1 MKGDKRTASELDLQ
15 RPAPR
20 VPLDKTKSSRESLSI
35 NLAANMSIPI
45 AITGLLEEYLRQN
58 PAVCFIKDDAGR
70 YLFVN
75 EAFEQAFG
83 VHSTSVLGKTDD
95 DWLGSEAATPLMRN
109 DAEILSQSQAKES
122 IERLTLADGNEREW
136 LVWKY
141 PCSDSEGNPLIG
153 GIAFDFTKTYQS
165 ERHLRGQAELL
176 ELILNNIGDPVIAV
190 DENGKL
196 LLFNPAAI
204 RLYGMGILGTSQ
216 TKSSDRY
223 GLFLPDGT
231 TPYPKVDLPLARA
244 IRGESVT
251 DLEIF
256 VRTPD
261 APHGTYLSAKA
272 QPILDTDGRLKGGA
286 AVFRDI
292 TLRKRAEEQL
302 QLTVN
307 QLKEAR
313 DEAIQASELKS
324 QFVSNISHELRTPMS
339 GVLGMTELLMGMTL
353 EPEQHELATYIYE
366 SAQSLLS
373 VLNELLDFSRLE
385 AGKLALEQTAFVAQ
399 EAVDEVAASVQL
411 AMGRKGLEMKTYV
424 HKDVPTGLRG
434 DLRRI
439 KQVLQHML
447 QNAVKFTEAGSVCID
462 VSLDRRVDNVA
473 FIRFSVIDSGIGIAE
488 EVREHIFSP
497 FVQADG
503 SSTRKYGGVG
513 LGLSISK
520 RLVKLMSGSLGVES
534 EQGKGSTFWFTI
546 PLECTE
552 EPCNKKSKK

>member
-1 MKGDKRTASELDLQ
+1 MKANKRADNFDSQ
-15 RPAPR
+15 APR
-20 VPLDKTKSSRESLSI
+20 IPIPPVKSRSSCGSLDI
-35 NLAANMSIPI
+35 DLAANMSIPI
-45 AITGLLEEYLRQN
+45 ATSGLFEEFLRLN
-58 PAVCFIKDDAGR
+58 PAVCFIKDDQGR
-70 YLFVN
+70 YLYVN
-75 EAFEQAFG
+75 EAFELAFAVQG
-83 VHSTSVLGKTDD
+83 DAVIGKTDEN
-95 DWLGSEAATPLMRN
+95 WLGPEAAGQIMRN
-109 DAEILSQSQAKES
+109 DMDVLSQSEPKETV
-122 IERLTLADGNEREW
+122 ERVTLPDGSEREW

-141 PCSDSEGNPLIG
+141 PCSDSQGNPLLG
-153 GIAFDFTKTYQS
+153 GIAFDITKKDQS

-190 DENGKL
+190 DDKGKL

-216 TKSSDRY
+216 TRPTDRY
-223 GLFLPDGT
+223 GLFLPDGV
-231 TPYPKVDLPLARA
+231 TPYPKNDLPLARA
-244 IRGESVT
+244 IRGEAVT

-256 VRTPD
+256 VRTAD
-261 APHGTYLSAKA
+261 APHGMFLSAKA
-272 QPILDTDGRLKGGA
+272 QPILDMDGKLKGGA

-292 TLRKRAEEQL
+292 TARKRAEEEL
-302 QLTVN
+302 RSTVR

-339 GVLGMTELLMGMTL
+339 GVLGMTELLMGMKL
-353 EPEQHELATYIYE
+353 ETEQRELATYIYE

-385 AGKLALEQTAFVAQ
+385 AGKLSIEQTKFAPQ
-399 EAVDEVAASVQL
+399 EILDEVTSSVQL
-411 AMGRKGLEMKTYV
+411 AMGRKGLEMRTSV
-424 HKDVPTGLRG
+424 NANVPGCLQG

-447 QNAVKFTEAGSVCID
+447 QNAVKFTEQGSIKID
-462 VSLDRRVDNVA
+462 ISADRQVDNVA
-473 FIRFSVIDSGIGIAE
+473 FIRFSVIDTGIGIAE
-488 EVREHIFSP
+488 EVTEHIFAP

-520 RLVKLMSGSLGVES
+520 RLVKLMSGSLGVQS
-534 EQGKGSTFWFTI
+534 EEGNGSTFWFTI
-546 PLECTE
+546 PLECVNE
-552 EPCNKKSKK
+552 GPCSKQSKK

>member
-1 MKGDKRTASELDLQ
+1 MKDNKRTASELDLQ
-15 RPAPR
+15 GPAPR
-20 VPLDKTKSSRESLSI
+20 VPAGQALNRESLSI
-35 NLAANMSIPI
+35 KLEANMSIPI
-45 AITGLLEEYLRQN
+45 AISGLLEEFLRQN

-75 EAFEQAFG
+75 EAFEQAFA
-83 VHSTSVLGKTDD
+83 VESANVLGKTDD
-95 DWLGSEAATPLMRN
+95 DWLGSQAALPIMRN
-109 DAEILSQSQAKES
+109 DLEILSQCQAKES
-122 IERLTLADGNEREW
+122 VERVTLADGTEGEW

-141 PCSDSEGNPLIG
+141 PCSDSQGNPLIG
-153 GIAFDFTKTYQS
+153 GIAFDISKTHHC

-216 TKSSDRY
+216 TRPTDRY

-231 TPYPKVDLPLARA
+231 TPYPKSDLPLARA

-261 APHGTYLSAKA
+261 APHGTFLSAKA
-272 QPILDTDGRLKGGA
+272 QPILDTDGKLKGGA

-292 TLRKRAEEQL
+292 TARKRAEEEL
-302 QLTVN
+302 QMTVN

-385 AGKLALEQTAFVAQ
+385 AGKLAIEQTKFAPQ
-399 EAVDEVAASVQL
+399 EVLDDVAATVQL
-411 AMGRKGLEMKTYV
+411 AMARKGLAMETNV
-424 HKDVPTGLRG
+424 HKDVPDCLQG

-447 QNAVKFTEAGSVCID
+447 QNAVKFTEAGSVRIE
-462 VSLDRRVDNVA
+462 VVLDRRVDNVG
-473 FIRFSVIDSGIGIAE
+473 FIRFSVIDTGIGIAE
-488 EVREHIFSP
+488 EVREHIFAP

-520 RLVKLMSGSLGVES
+520 RLIKLMSGSLGVES
-534 EQGKGSTFWFTI
+534 QEGKGSTFWFTI
-546 PLECTE
+546 PLECVSE
-552 EPCNKKSKK
+552 GPCNKKSKK